1 MRLNKLGQ
9 PNVFYLHLFEIQI
22 FMKYRLDKQEQ
33 YAILTL
39 EEENLNSTFAPA
51 LKSDLIVFSQEGIKN
66 FILDLSQVKYVDS
79 SGLSA
84 ILTGH
89 RLWKDHGTF
98 VLAGEL
104 QPMVTKLIEISRLET
119 ILVMIPTVS
128 EAIDYVMMEELEREL
143 HDGTKQ

>member
-1 MRLNKLGQ
+1 
-9 PNVFYLHLFEIQI
+9 
-22 FMKYRLDKQEQ
+22 MKYHLDKQEQ
-33 YAILTL
+33 YTVLTL

-51 LKSDLIVFSQEGIKN
+51 LKSDLIVFNQEGVRN

-89 RLWKDHGTF
+89 RLWKDQGSF
-98 VLAGEL
+98 VIAGEL

-119 ILVMIPTVS
+119 ILVMIPTIS
-128 EAIDYVMMEELEREL
+128 EAKDYVMMTELEREL
-143 HDGTKQ
+143 GAGGE